1 MVCRNEKCAGKRIL
15 TGALAEEESE
25 TTNVGS
31 WVCLRRLRGALQIL
45 FPFESTIFLARI
57 DSCQSANFQDPTLTP
72 QDLLFH
78 IKVLLA

>member
-1 MVCRNEKCAGKRIL
+1 M
-15 TGALAEEESE
+15 AEAVSE

-45 FPFESTIFLARI
+45 FPFESTIFLAGI
-57 DSCQSANFQDPTLTP
+57 DSCQSADFQDPTLTP